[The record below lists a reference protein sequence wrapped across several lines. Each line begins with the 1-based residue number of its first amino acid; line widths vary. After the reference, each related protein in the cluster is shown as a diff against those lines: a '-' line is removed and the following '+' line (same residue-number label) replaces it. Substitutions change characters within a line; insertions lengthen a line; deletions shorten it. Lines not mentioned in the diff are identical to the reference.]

1 MYLCE
6 TKSLHPSVSLNMP
19 LIMLS
24 HRTMEPFVF
33 LKAIFMNL
41 GKQLFLLVDS
51 LFYFLQAGRKGLE
64 AIFIFFSITYL
75 CSVTIS
81 TPWNIRGQEGE
92 PMSSC

>member
-1 MYLCE
+1 MYLRE
-6 TKSLHPSVSLNMP
+6 TKSLHPSGSLNTS

-24 HRTMEPFVF
+24 YRTMEPFVF
-33 LKAIFMNL
+33 LKTIFMNL
-41 GKQLFLLVDS
+41 EKQLFLFVGS
-51 LFYFLQAGRKGLE
+51 LFYFLQIGRKGLE

-81 TPWNIRGQEGE
+81 TPWNICGRERE